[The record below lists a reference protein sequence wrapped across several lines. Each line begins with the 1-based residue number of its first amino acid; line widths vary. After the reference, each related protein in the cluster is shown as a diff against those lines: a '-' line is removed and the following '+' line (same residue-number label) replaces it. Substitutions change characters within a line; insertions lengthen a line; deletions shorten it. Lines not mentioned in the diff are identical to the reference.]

1 MEDSAKRRERLQAMR
16 TEASRAAAAP
26 YSSPASAPLPLPL
39 LSEPPVPPPGG
50 LESPP
55 PPAPRFEFYS
65 DPMSTFSA
73 AKRMRGAGTGA
84 AGFSPSTPYR
94 PHHPTPPPPQSTF
107 PSDCKMRMLGIA
119 WYISLKSGIRNA
131 YMDSSY
137 ASHRFHMSQPP
148 DPSSYGTPSHVPY
161 NNPWR
166 SPVRSPIPFSGYR
179 GSPASGP
186 GSWNRSSG
194 SGSTGRGFPTYSSNS
209 VPMRPHFGP
218 VESPRSIAFS
228 NSPQSISGRGRG
240 RQFCGGP
247 SGGRG
252 RSSGGKASAREDIEC
267 YYLKSMTENPW
278 HDLEPV
284 VGNIMEPRAGQGY
297 WLPESISGKKS
308 EVSETEKRNQ
318 FSSKSSLAEFLAA
331 SLEEAINDD

>member
-16 TEASRAAAAP
+16 TEASRAAASP
-26 YSSPASAPLPLPL
+26 YSSPASAPVPLPLPLPL
-39 LSEPPVPPPGG
+39 LSEPPVPLPGG

-73 AKRMRGAGTGA
+73 AKRMRGVGTGA
-84 AGFSPSTPYR
+84 AGFSPSSPYLPHPPTP
-94 PHHPTPPPPQSTF
+94 PPPPPQSTF
-107 PSDCKMRMLGIA
+107 PS
-119 WYISLKSGIRNA
+119 GIRNT

-137 ASHRFHMSQPP
+137 ASVQQFHMSQPP
-148 DPSSYGTPSHVPY
+148 DSSSYGTPSHVPY
-161 NNPWR
+161 NSPWR
-166 SPVRSPIPFSGYR
+166 SPVRSPTPFSGYR
-179 GSPASGP
+179 GSPACGP

-194 SGSTGRGFPTYSSNS
+194 SGFPTYSSNS
-209 VPMRPHFGP
+209 VPRSPHFGP

-228 NSPQSISGRGRG
+228 NSPQSITGRGRG

-247 SGGRG
+247 SPRPSGGRG
-252 RSSGGKASAREDIEC
+252 RSFSGKASAREDIER
-267 YYLKSMTENPW
+267 YYLKSMIENPW

-284 VGNIMEPRAGQGY
+284 VGNILEPMAGQGY

-331 SLEEAINDD
+331 SLEEAVNDD

>member
-16 TEASRAAAAP
+16 TEASRAAASP
-26 YSSPASAPLPLPL
+26 YSSPASAPVPLPLPL
-39 LSEPPVPPPGG
+39 LSEPPVPLPGG

-73 AKRMRGAGTGA
+73 AKRMRGVGTGA
-84 AGFSPSTPYR
+84 AGFSPSSPYR
-94 PHHPTPPPPQSTF
+94 PHPPTPPPPPQSTF
-107 PSDCKMRMLGIA
+107 PS
-119 WYISLKSGIRNA
+119 GIRNT

-137 ASHRFHMSQPP
+137 ASVQQFHMSQPP
-148 DPSSYGTPSHVPY
+148 DSSSYGTPSHVPY
-161 NNPWR
+161 NSPWR
-166 SPVRSPIPFSGYR
+166 SPVRSPTPFSGYR
-179 GSPASGP
+179 GSPACGP

-194 SGSTGRGFPTYSSNS
+194 SGSTGRGFSTYSSNS
-209 VPMRPHFGP
+209 VPRSPHFGP

-228 NSPQSISGRGRG
+228 NSPQSITGRGRG

-247 SGGRG
+247 SPRPSGGRG
-252 RSSGGKASAREDIEC
+252 RSFSGKASAREDIER
-267 YYLKSMTENPW
+267 YYLKSMIENPW
-278 HDLEPV
+278 DDLEPV
-284 VGNIMEPRAGQGY
+284 VGNILEPMAGHGY

-308 EVSETEKRNQ
+308 GVSETERRNQ

-331 SLEEAINDD
+331 SLEEAVNDD